1 MAPGSPEKDGPFSPK
16 RRGVVQKGRRLPRE
30 DGRSGRSTS
39 GRRAPPGWRRCSA
52 GGAYLYFV
60 RLPAGECCPFGRPS
74 LSQPSLSHPPSRP
87 DGRERAP
94 EPIFERVSPSYLVRS
109 GGRMG
114 EEGRG
119 DEGQRTED
127 AKSDKVKLR
136 EP

>member
-1 MAPGSPEKDGPFSPK
+1 MPPLRGCPPLSPPPLSP
-16 RRGVVQKGRRLPRE
+16 
-30 DGRSGRSTS
+30 
-39 GRRAPPGWRRCSA
+39 
-52 GGAYLYFV
+52 
-60 RLPAGECCPFGRPS
+60 
-74 LSQPSLSHPPSRP
+74 PPSRP

-94 EPIFERVSPSYLVRS
+94 EPIFERVSPSSPVRS

-136 EP
+136 EPLEPPVEYLLHGRRQLPSPPGVRRLLHD